1 MKKMQIFFA
10 ALAIHASNMYGVI
23 TAENPLFLLALA
35 VKQSEQIETI
45 ALEKNDEEMAKTLL
59 AVMQDCINFSQKT
72 KAQMSS
78 NSSFLALKRSNVAD
92 LEKTKQEREE
102 REKEMI
108 ASIKRYESS
117 AGRITANEV
126 KKVNRRRNDRDDAKR
141 DAKAAADK
149 ILENQAQI
157 DTTAGKNAVLQEQL
171 VQNEKMFEEA
181 LDAYITNLGM
191 VVLVDSVMQITYK
204 RYPGQPITPKQY
216 AQLVKVLEDAR
227 VEFEKQEKAGWS
239 KNVMID
245 LEVGQE
251 TELFSLSE
259 VIDCIGRNKPTAGTN
274 YSMMALK
281 IAGGITIAAIVSYA
295 AYNKYQDKDAFDRR
309 NLDAMGQSIYD
320 AGASV
325 GTSIQTGV
333 NNAGK
338 AIYDTSVGKYIVDTG
353 ANTGNAMLKYSNDT
367 LKSITDSESYK
378 QAAGLAKSASEIVSG
393 YGKGAYDVAADYYAA
408 IAEAAKTA
416 GSYLPSWPSE
426 TAQAITTTQKT
437 A

>member
-1 MKKMQIFFA
+1 
-10 ALAIHASNMYGVI
+10 
-23 TAENPLFLLALA
+23 
-35 VKQSEQIETI
+35 
-45 ALEKNDEEMAKTLL
+45 
-59 AVMQDCINFSQKT
+59 
-72 KAQMSS
+72 
-78 NSSFLALKRSNVAD
+78 
-92 LEKTKQEREE
+92 
-102 REKEMI
+102 
-108 ASIKRYESS
+108 
-117 AGRITANEV
+117 
-126 KKVNRRRNDRDDAKR
+126 
-141 DAKAAADK
+141 
-149 ILENQAQI
+149 
-157 DTTAGKNAVLQEQL
+157 
-171 VQNEKMFEEA
+171 
-181 LDAYITNLGM
+181 
-191 VVLVDSVMQITYK
+191 
-204 RYPGQPITPKQY
+204 
-216 AQLVKVLEDAR
+216 
-227 VEFEKQEKAGWS
+227 
-239 KNVMID
+239 
-245 LEVGQE
+245 
-251 TELFSLSE
+251 
-259 VIDCIGRNKPTAGTN
+259 
-274 YSMMALK
+274 MMALK